1 MTRSDIE
8 AYWELA
14 NLVKQAAD
22 EEGID
27 LDALAEEMDEEEL
40 AEFLDAAME
49 GALEGAEDEN
59 EYSPFIEKTA
69 ALLEK
74 VAQNEWIEKLPG
86 PAKDVVKSMT
96 PEQQQ
101 VAKALYEKGLL
112 MGAGSQTEKGL
123 WQTLKEMLSHAAE
136 RHPFIKKY
144 GPIGLGM
151 GLGAGG
157 LALYERHKDQ
167 S

>member
-1 MTRSDIE
+1 MNYNEIE

-74 VAQNEWIEKLPG
+74 VAAEIGVGEKTKPG
-86 PAKDVVKSMT
+86 FI
-96 PEQQQ
+96 
-101 VAKALYEKGLL
+101 
-112 MGAGSQTEKGL
+112 
-123 WQTLKEMLSHAAE
+123 QTLKELWEHTKG
-136 RHPFIKKY
+136 RHPRIGKY
-144 GPIGLGM
+144 GPLVAG
-151 GLGAGG
+151 GAGG
-157 LALYERHKDQ
+157 AGAMAYYLRKKLKRRK
-167 S
+167 

>member
-1 MTRSDIE
+1 MTRLDIE

-14 NLVKQAAD
+14 GLVKQAAD
-22 EEGID
+22 EEGVD
-27 LDALAEEMDEEEL
+27 LDELAEQMNDEEL

-49 GALEGAEDEN
+49 GALEEDEN
-59 EYSPFIEKTA
+59 EYSPFMEKTA

-74 VAQNEWIEKLPG
+74 VAQEEWIEKLPEKI
-86 PAKDVVKSMT
+86 KDIVKGMQSN
-96 PEQQQ
+96 ERG
-101 VAKALYEKGLL
+101 VAKSLYEKGVL
-112 MGAGSQTEKGL
+112 MGAGSQAEKGP

-157 LALYERHKDQ
+157 LALYERHKNQ